1 MNSITP
7 PSRKFRSDSSKRRDK
22 YRLADSEWVAGFS
35 CAHAKILIV
44 CRGPIRK
51 EAMDVFYDIGAAYG
65 ILLSEKDSV
74 TYPHTLA
81 PELRVIKDQDR
92 IHRVPDYTGASGE
105 ERKERIK
112 EIIQIA
118 KDYEYTHIFAGYG
131 FMAEDA
137 EFVEAI
143 EEGGIGFIGPASPV
157 HRGAGAKDSA
167 KKLARELGVSVT
179 PGIDNISAL
188 TLLGKAKDK
197 AGLEKIAKD
206 NSLTA
211 ESDDDLEVYAERILQ
226 AGYAAGK
233 GLITLDELKK
243 ETTKRAEILFK
254 ENPGARFRLKYI
266 GGGGGKGQRII
277 SKAEEASDAVTQ
289 ILSESKAMGESDNRN
304 FLIEINIEFT
314 RHNEIQLIG
323 NGDWCLALGGR
334 DCSLQMHEQKLLELS
349 ITDELFD
356 HEIEQA
362 KQDGH
367 DRFVKSLEED
377 QAVLKKMEEQ
387 AESFG
392 KGVKLNSVSTFE
404 CIVSGN
410 SFYFMEMNT
419 RIQVE
424 HRVSEMVYS
433 LLFENPENQSDFFI
447 VESLVEAMVL
457 LAIHGSRLP
466 KPRRI
471 PNNRSGAEV
480 RLNATND
487 ALQPHAGGIIEHWA
501 PPVEHEIRDDQGIC
515 IRNPD
520 TGLFIKYH
528 LAGAYDSNIALIVT
542 YGHGRSENLKRLS
555 NIIRQTE
562 LRGMDL
568 STNLYFHYGLLNF
581 IMGLHPMMKPD
592 TKFALPYLAAI
603 GSLTK
608 EIVSLDIDF
617 AWDTLK
623 KHVHKSLNEEAE
635 AALSEK
641 ITLIT
646 RPMKY
651 LLSQPHLTAG
661 WLVLN
666 HKRSFVIENGNV
678 IWKRNPIFILRDL
691 YYYIQME
698 DRPEAAPAS
707 KIWDHDCV
715 LLKKGI
721 EFYRDLEEA
730 AGINSEESFR
740 HSVTTHGINN
750 SDDFIKLNKTLTAG
764 DVPSGS
770 NIDAALK
777 NQIAAAHNGWQLGM
791 DLLNLLPLIG
801 EKCGILGFSLDDN
814 FQPVVPEAFKKAENQ
829 KEFIKALAPPPVA
842 SSDEIVAL
850 MGGMFY
856 SRETPTSQ
864 PFVEEGGRFETGQ
877 PLYIVEV
884 MKMFNRVNAEFSGT
898 IEKILTDGDAGEVVR
913 KGQPL
918 FKVKPDEVI
927 KIETP
932 EEKTKRKHHYTKNL
946 MKNFFE

>member
-1 MNSITP
+1 MTNFPP
-7 PSRKFRSDSSKRRDK
+7 PSKKFRSDSSKRRDK
-22 YRLADSEWVAGFS
+22 YRLSDSEWVGGFS
-35 CAHAKILIV
+35 CSHAKILIV

-81 PELRVIKDQDR
+81 PELRLIKDQDR

-105 ERKERIK
+105 ERKERIQQ
-112 EIIQIA
+112 IIDIA

-143 EEGGIGFIGPASPV
+143 ENAGVGFIGPASFV

-188 TLLGKAKDK
+188 TLLSKAKDK
-197 AGLEKIAKD
+197 AGLEKIVKE
-206 NSLTA
+206 NSLNA
-211 ESDDDLEVYAERILQ
+211 EPSDDLEVYAEQILQ
-226 AGYAAGK
+226 AGYSAGK
-233 GLITLDELKK
+233 GLITLDELKQ
-243 ETTKRAEILFK
+243 EATARMEVLFK
-254 ENPGARFRLKYI
+254 ENPGSRFRLKYI

-277 SKAEEASDAVTQ
+277 SSAAEVNDAVTQ
-289 ILSESKAMGESDNRN
+289 ILSESKAMGEADNRN
-304 FLIEINIEFT
+304 FLMEINIEFT

-323 NGDWCLALGGR
+323 NGEWCVALGGR
-334 DCSLQMHEQKLLELS
+334 DCSLQMHEQKLLEIS

-362 KQDGH
+362 KRDGH
-367 DRFVKSLEED
+367 DKIVKVLEED
-377 QAVLKKMEEQ
+377 KAVLRKMEEQ

-392 KGVKLNSVSTFE
+392 KGVKLNSASTFE
-404 CIVSGN
+404 CIVSGT

-424 HRVSEMVYS
+424 HRVTEMVYS
-433 LLFENPENQSDFFI
+433 LLFENPENTNDFFI

-457 LAIHGSRLP
+457 IAIHGSRLP
-466 KPRRI
+466 RPRRI

-487 ALQPHAGGIIEHWA
+487 ALQPHAGGIIEHWS

-515 IRNPD
+515 NRNPD

-542 YGHGRSENLKRLS
+542 YGHGRSENLSRLS

-562 LRGMDL
+562 LRGADL

-581 IMGLHPMMKPD
+581 IIGLHPMMKPD
-592 TKFALPYLAAI
+592 TKFVIPYLTVL
-603 GSLTK
+603 GSLSK
-608 EIVSLDIDF
+608 EIESLEISH

-623 KHVHKSLNEEAE
+623 KIVHKNLDETAE
-635 AALSEK
+635 DVLAQK

-646 RPMKY
+646 RPMEY
-651 LLSQPHLTAG
+651 LLAQPHLTAG

-666 HKRSFVIENGNV
+666 HKRSFEIQNGKV
-678 IWKRNPIFILRDL
+678 LWKRNPVQVLKDL
-691 YYYIQME
+691 YHFLQME
-698 DRPEAAPAS
+698 ERSWAAPAS
-707 KIWDHDCV
+707 QIWDHDCM
-715 LLKKGI
+715 LLKKAL
-721 EFYRDLEEA
+721 EFYNDLEKTTEIDSEKPFHDSVA
-730 AGINSEESFR
+730 AHKENQSDVFLKTNESLLN
-740 HSVTTHGINN
+740 G
-750 SDDFIKLNKTLTAG
+750 KL
-764 DVPSGS
+764 PSG
-770 NIDAALK
+770 IDASMK
-777 NQIAAAHNGWQLGM
+777 DSIIAAHKGWQLGM
-791 DLLNLLPLIG
+791 NLLDLIPLIG
-801 EKCGILGFSLDDN
+801 EKSGILKFSVGDDL
-814 FQPVVPEAFKKAENQ
+814 QPIVPDEFKDAEKQ
-829 KEFIKALAPPPVA
+829 KDFIKALAPPPVA

-856 SRETPTSQ
+856 SRETPTSP
-864 PFVEEGGRFETGQ
+864 PFVSEGGRFEIGQ

-898 IEKILTDGDAGEVVR
+898 IEKVLLDGNAGEVVR

-918 FKVKPDEVI
+918 FKVKPDEAS

-932 EEKTKRKHHYTKNL
+932 EEKLKRKQNYTKDL
-946 MKNFFE
+946 MKNFSV